1 MIEQL
6 HQPPLERTDIV
17 STSIDRVK
25 AAIQDFQ
32 SHSSPSAPT
41 APPAGF
47 ACTFATDMFRFV
59 WLLSSSGYR
68 LSPNAVHSFS
78 LLISSAGP
86 IAVRTSCHIIVKG
99 ETEYGDLPLRPAG
112 APLAMPCCLSRS
124 LTAVALTLHIRFRD
138 FVQANAVTVCA
149 ADAVLRRPGRRRRIA
164 EAAANAPSAAM
175 IYLVAAAW
183 RRSDSLQPL
192 RAASTRSCR
201 RTNRLATTAWPCR
214 CNVEAT
220 VGPDSTRRAP
230 SLSVVACGSMLAEI
244 HCPFAPST
252 NRCTAAVNS
261 DDSAPVAP
269 REGRPCLCGRCWS
282 SSSKCQRPR
291 RPRFG
296 ADSVHSLRFDS
307 VPVLL
312 AELDAQRNVYIV
324 LAQRLGSIR
333 SNRAN
338 RWSDAG
344 CRSNHLHAL
353 RKHFKSQTSGN
364 RFALLPF
371 ALRTRARLYAGR
383 MVCRMPRAL
392 GTHFSWFVSHTLF
405 HTGCCALP
413 DARRARAAQSLQ
425 FSTLAVAI
433 RRRPFTNAI
442 VSYWFFRREV
452 R

>member
-1 MIEQL
+1 MSKRRFKTFNRTQVRQR
-6 HQPPLERTDIV
+6 QPPLLL
-17 STSIDRVK
+17 
-25 AAIQDFQ
+25 ALL
-32 SHSSPSAPT
+32 APCD
-41 APPAGF
+41 GYV
-47 ACTFATDMFRFV
+47 RFV

-183 RRSDSLQPL
+183 RRSDSPQPL

-230 SLSVVACGSMLAEI
+230 SLAVVACGCWPKFI
-244 HCPFAPST
+244 APLRLRRTIVRRRST
-252 NRCTAAVNS
+252 VTT
-261 DDSAPVAP
+261 DSAPVAP
-269 REGRPCLCGRCWS
+269 RE
-282 SSSKCQRPR
+282 
-291 RPRFG
+291 
-296 ADSVHSLRFDS
+296 
-307 VPVLL
+307 
-312 AELDAQRNVYIV
+312 
-324 LAQRLGSIR
+324 
-333 SNRAN
+333 
-338 RWSDAG
+338 
-344 CRSNHLHAL
+344 
-353 RKHFKSQTSGN
+353 
-364 RFALLPF
+364 
-371 ALRTRARLYAGR
+371 
-383 MVCRMPRAL
+383 
-392 GTHFSWFVSHTLF
+392 
-405 HTGCCALP
+405 
-413 DARRARAAQSLQ
+413 
-425 FSTLAVAI
+425 
-433 RRRPFTNAI
+433 
-442 VSYWFFRREV
+442 
-452 R
+452 